1 LFVNRIVERDGHA
14 LRVLRPEMLKE
25 IAEAASILESLSRWP
40 HAQVLR
46 FNLSWSSFRGLVVW
60 YPFVVPVS
68 AAPRWPHWPV
78 GRREATALPPVL
90 LGTACG
96 ADTAVDAGGYT
107 LVFRHVFQV
116 RWSPPGEGNLAFAL
130 RLYAGLAVF
139 NFFAECVNRAPLLI
153 VEQPHLVKKVVFP
166 VEVLPWASVMAALA
180 HLGIAAVALLGLRW
194 LGMGTVPLSA
204 LALPL
209 VWLPL
214 LPLCLGL
221 GWGLS
226 AVGTFI
232 RDIGQILSMAMT
244 ALVFMS
250 PMFSV
255 DALPAGLRD
264 GWLNY
269 SADHGQTHGA
279 IEGQWPGGA
288 CSLSFVASWRWRA
301 GAALPSAPA
310 RVFRCCL
317 NRPWWPRLASAG
329 LCDRARGLSKV
340 LRFVCHPSDR

>member
-1 LFVNRIVERDGHA
+1 
-14 LRVLRPEMLKE
+14 M
-25 IAEAASILESLSRWP
+25 SILLSYLFPLR
-40 HAQVLR
+40 HA
-46 FNLSWSSFRGLVVW
+46 GLIGQL
-60 YPFVVPVS
+60 
-68 AAPRWPHWPV
+68 A
-78 GRREATALPPVL
+78 RREVHTRYRQSW
-90 LGTACG
+90 LGTAWLVL
-96 ADTAVDAGGYT
+96 TPLLMLVVYT

-180 HLGIAAVALLGLRW
+180 HLGIAAMALLGLRW

-250 PMFSV
+250 PVFFPV
-255 DALPAGLRD
+255 DALPGGLRD
-264 GWLNY
+264 WMWLNPL
-269 SADHGQTHGA
+269 APIMTQTRTVLL
-279 IEGQWPGGA
+279 EGQWPDWSL
-288 CSLSFVASWRWRA
+288 CSLSFVASLAVAWA
-301 GAALPSAPA
+301 GAAL
-310 RVFRCCL
+310 FRRL
-317 NRPWWPRLASAG
+317 RPG
-329 LCDRARGLSKV
+329 
-340 LRFVCHPSDR
+340 FSDVV